1 LRIAHQDGQYWG
13 THMWLS
19 TPAFGPRGVFT
30 QIKAFLREHPDEI
43 IILIGE
49 HLYSE
54 RAPMTP
60 PEAVA
65 FYRKVEDEFGSLLVE
80 CGDFSQTT
88 FGDIWAGSGRV
99 ILIAGV
105 ETGWGSPPPGHEHK
119 RGHSKKPPHAGP
131 ATKPASVVSS
141 AEIAD
146 DPCLWCG
153 HKVDSKWMDAK
164 DPDVLVRDLDGVI
177 AKWRNGGRRDKLR
190 RLQAMTTTS
199 HKLNAAKV
207 TNAKVRQKLQT
218 DWNDAPISVLQVD
231 DGARSGLMP
240 ILIEKLERQF
250 RP

>member
-1 LRIAHQDGQYWG
+1 VCQSASIKAQLEYGVRHLDLRIAHQDGQYWG

-153 HKVDSKWMDAK
+153 HKVDSKWKSRQTASVAGHDHHFAQTQCSQG
-164 DPDVLVRDLDGVI
+164 DEREG
-177 AKWRNGGRRDKLR
+177 AAETSN
-190 RLQAMTTTS
+190 RL
-199 HKLNAAKV
+199 
-207 TNAKVRQKLQT
+207 
-218 DWNDAPISVLQVD
+218 
-231 DGARSGLMP
+231 
-240 ILIEKLERQF
+240 E
-250 RP
+250 